1 MLGKDHIATASNVLV
16 KHWRDGTKLGALE
29 TSLRPQSRADGY
41 AIQAALE
48 TQSLG
53 KLFGWKIAATSEAGQ
68 KHINVAGPLAG
79 RIMSDT
85 VIADGGTASMK
96 GNEMRVGEPEFA
108 FRMGHDL
115 PPRAASYSVDEV
127 LAAVESLHPAIEIPD
142 SRFADFASAGEAQLI
157 ADNACAHLFVLG
169 AATSANWRAIDLVD
183 ERPQITLRGQHYTGH
198 GKNVLGDPR
207 VALAWLA
214 NELRGLGIT
223 LRAGEVVTT
232 GTCHPPLPI
241 QAGDY
246 FAVDF
251 GVLGKVSVG
260 FA

>member
-1 MLGKDHIATASNVLV
+1 MLDKDQIAAASQVLV
-16 KHWRDGTKLGALE
+16 QHWRDGSKLDALE
-29 TSLRPQSRADGY
+29 TRLRPQSRADGY
-41 AIQAALE
+41 AVQAALGS
-48 TQSLG
+48 QV
-53 KLFGWKIAATSEAGQ
+53 FGWKIAATSEAGQ

-79 RIMSDT
+79 RIMRDT

-96 GNEMRVGEPEFA
+96 GNTMRVGEPEFC
-108 FRMGHDL
+108 FRMGRDL
-115 PPRAASYSVDEV
+115 APRPAPYGIDEV
-127 LAAVESLHPAIEIPD
+127 LAAVDTLHPAIEIPD
-142 SRFADFASAGEAQLI
+142 SRFTDFASAGEAQLI

-169 AATSANWRAIDLVD
+169 AATSANWRAMDLVE
-183 ERPQITLRGQHYTGH
+183 ERPQITLRGERYLGH

-241 QAGDY
+241 QAGDH

-251 GVLGKVSVG
+251 GVLGKVSVR
-260 FA
+260 FE

>member
-1 MLGKDHIATASNVLV
+1 MLDKDQITAASQVLV
-16 KHWRDGTKLGALE
+16 QHWRDGSKLDALE
-29 TSLRPQSRADGY
+29 TRLRPQSRADGY
-41 AIQAALE
+41 AVQAALGGE
-48 TQSLG
+48 
-53 KLFGWKIAATSEAGQ
+53 LFGWKIAATSEAGQ

-79 RIMSDT
+79 RIMRDT

-96 GNEMRVGEPEFA
+96 GNAMRVGEPEFC
-108 FRMGHDL
+108 FRMGRDL
-115 PPRAASYSVDEV
+115 APRPAPYGIDEV
-127 LAAVESLHPAIEIPD
+127 LAAVDTLHPAIEIPD
-142 SRFADFASAGEAQLI
+142 SRFTDFASAGEAQLI

-169 AATSANWRAIDLVD
+169 AATTANWRAMDLVE
-183 ERPQITLRGQHYTGH
+183 ERPQITLRGQRYLGH

-241 QAGDY
+241 QAGDH

-260 FA
+260 FG

>member
-1 MLGKDHIATASNVLV
+1 MLDRDQIAAASRVLV
-16 KHWRDGTKLGALE
+16 QHWRDGSKLDALD
-29 TSLRPQSRADGY
+29 TRLRPQSRADGY
-41 AIQAALE
+41 AVQAAL
-48 TQSLG
+48 G
-53 KLFGWKIAATSEAGQ
+53 GDLFGWKIAATSEAGQ

-79 RIMSDT
+79 RIMRDT

-96 GNEMRVGEPEFA
+96 GNAMRVGEPEFC
-108 FRMGHDL
+108 FRMGRDL
-115 PPRAASYSVDEV
+115 APRPAPYGIDEV
-127 LAAVESLHPAIEIPD
+127 LAAVDTLHPAIEIPD
-142 SRFADFASAGEAQLI
+142 SRFTDFASAGEAQLI

-169 AATSANWRAIDLVD
+169 AATAANWRAMDLVE
-183 ERPQITLRGQHYTGH
+183 ERPQITLRGERYVGR

-241 QAGDY
+241 QAGDH

-260 FA
+260 FG

>member
-1 MLGKDHIATASNVLV
+1 MLDQDQIAAASQVLV
-16 KHWRDGTKLGALE
+16 QHWRDGSKLDALE
-29 TSLRPQSRADGY
+29 TRLRPQSRTDGY
-41 AIQAALE
+41 AVQAAL
-48 TQSLG
+48 G
-53 KLFGWKIAATSEAGQ
+53 GRVFGWKIAATSEAGQ

-79 RIMSDT
+79 RIMRDT

-96 GNEMRVGEPEFA
+96 GNAMRVGEPEFC
-108 FRMGHDL
+108 FRMGRDL
-115 PPRAASYSVDEV
+115 APRPVPYSIDQA
-127 LAAVESLHPAIEIPD
+127 LAAVDTLHPAIEIPD
-142 SRFADFASAGEAQLI
+142 SRFADFASVGEAQLI

-169 AATSANWRAIDLVD
+169 AATSANWRATDLVE
-183 ERPQITLRGQHYTGH
+183 ERPQITLRGERYVGH

-207 VALAWLA
+207 VALTWLA

-241 QAGDY
+241 QAGDH

-251 GVLGKVSVG
+251 GVLGKVSVR

>member
-1 MLGKDHIATASNVLV
+1 MLDKDQIAAASQVLV
-16 KHWRDGTKLGALE
+16 QHWRDGSKLDALE
-29 TSLRPQSRADGY
+29 APLRPQSRADGY
-41 AIQAALE
+41 AVQAALGD
-48 TQSLG
+48 QV
-53 KLFGWKIAATSEAGQ
+53 FGWKIAATSEAGQ

-79 RIMSDT
+79 RIMRDT

-96 GNEMRVGEPEFA
+96 GNAMRVGEPEFC
-108 FRMGHDL
+108 FRMGRDL
-115 PPRAASYSVDEV
+115 APRPSPYSVDDV
-127 LAAVESLHPAIEIPD
+127 LAAVDSLHPAIEIPD
-142 SRFADFASAGEAQLI
+142 SRFTDFASAGEAQLI

-169 AATSANWRAIDLVD
+169 AATSANWRAMDLVE
-183 ERPQITLRGQHYTGH
+183 ERPQITLRGERYVGH

-241 QAGDY
+241 QAGDH

-251 GVLGKVSVG
+251 GVLGNVSVR

>member
-1 MLGKDHIATASNVLV
+1 MLDKDQIATASHVLV
-16 KHWRDGTKLGALE
+16 KHWRDGTKCDALE
-29 TSLRPQSRADGY
+29 AKLRPQSRADGY
-41 AIQAALE
+41 AVQAVLE

-53 KLFGWKIAATSEAGQ
+53 NLFGWKIAATSESGQ

-85 VIADGGTASMK
+85 LIADGGTVPMK

-108 FRMGHDL
+108 FRMGRDL
-115 PPRAASYSVDEV
+115 PPRAASYTVDEV
-127 LAAVESLHPAIEIPD
+127 LAAVDSLHPAIEIPD
-142 SRFADFASAGEAQLI
+142 SRFSDFAGAGEAQLI

-169 AATSANWRAIDLVD
+169 AATSANWRAMDLVE
-183 ERPQITLRGQHYTGH
+183 ERPQITLRGQHYLGH

-223 LRAGEVVTT
+223 LRAGQVVTT

-241 QAGDY
+241 RAGDH

-251 GVLGKVSVG
+251 GVLGKASVG
-260 FA
+260 FV

>member
-1 MLGKDHIATASNVLV
+1 MLDKDQIAAASRVLV
-16 KHWRDGTKLGALE
+16 QHWRDGSKLDALE
-29 TSLRPQSRADGY
+29 TRLRPQSRADGY
-41 AIQAALE
+41 AVQAALGD
-48 TQSLG
+48 QV
-53 KLFGWKIAATSEAGQ
+53 FGWKIAATSAAGQ

-79 RIMSDT
+79 RIMRDT

-96 GNEMRVGEPEFA
+96 GNAMRVGEPEFC
-108 FRMGHDL
+108 FRMGRDL
-115 PPRAASYSVDEV
+115 APRPAPYSVDEV
-127 LAAVESLHPAIEIPD
+127 LAAVDTLHPAIEIPD
-142 SRFADFASAGEAQLI
+142 SRFTDFASTGEAQLI

-169 AATSANWRAIDLVD
+169 AATSANWRAMDLVE
-183 ERPQITLRGQHYTGH
+183 ERPQITLRGERYLGH

-241 QAGDY
+241 QAGDH

-251 GVLGKVSVG
+251 GVLGKVSVR

>member
-1 MLGKDHIATASNVLV
+1 MLDKDRIAAASRVLV
-16 KHWRDGTKLGALE
+16 QHWRDGSKLDALE
-29 TSLRPQSRADGY
+29 ARLRPQSRADGY
-41 AIQAALE
+41 AVQAALE
-48 TQSLG
+48 TQSPG

-68 KHINVAGPLAG
+68 KHINVMGPLAG
-79 RIMSDT
+79 RILSDT

-96 GNEMRVGEPEFA
+96 GNQMRVGEPEFA
-108 FRMGHDL
+108 FRMGRNL
-115 PPRAASYSVDEV
+115 APRAAPFSVDEV
-127 LAAVESLHPAIEIPD
+127 LTAVDSLHPAIEIPD
-142 SRFADFASAGEAQLI
+142 SRFADFVSAGEAQLI

-169 AATSANWRAIDLVD
+169 TPTTANWRTMDLVE
-183 ERPQITLRGQHYTGH
+183 ERPEITLRGQRYIGH

-207 VALAWLA
+207 AALAWLA

-241 QAGDY
+241 QAGDH
-246 FAVDF
+246 FAADF
-251 GVLGKVSVG
+251 GVLGKVSVR